1 LAHGL
6 TMNETLMI
14 GRLEPA
20 LLDESLPTPLY
31 HQIYLVLREKIRR
44 GDLSAESTLPGE
56 QELARQFKVSR
67 ITVKR
72 ALNEL
77 ASDGLV
83 TRHRGRGTI
92 IVGGP
97 SVPVV
102 KGSFDNLIESLKL
115 MGLETEVELLDV
127 AEMAAQGDVA
137 LHLALKP
144 GSPVQRAMRLRKLQG
159 EPFSYLVTYVPAA
172 IARRYSIEELA
183 STPILTLL
191 ERAGASVMEA
201 EQWISA
207 AAAEPQIAAAL
218 GIAVGDPLLK
228 IERVMRNAKSEPVQ
242 LIYAH
247 YRPDRFQYHVK
258 SHRRRHGTG
267 ASATWREDA

>member
-1 LAHGL
+1 
-6 TMNETLMI
+6 MNETLMI

-20 LLDESLPTPLY
+20 LLDESLPTPLD